1 MRLEKLLMRGFKTFA
16 EKTELEF
23 GPGITGIVGPNGVGK
38 SNLADAVLWVLGEQG
53 YRALRVERAED
64 VIFAGAEGRRAL
76 GMA

>member
-38 SNLADAVLWVLGEQG
+38 SNLADAVLWVLGE
-53 YRALRVERAED
+53 
-64 VIFAGAEGRRAL
+64 
-76 GMA
+76 